1 MKQLNGGNVY
11 RPTGKEKNL
20 QAILNIHRHVIQNI
34 SPVTITAG
42 KTLDIKIDNQSHIL
56 LITKGAIKVCRRIDS
71 IVMGCGVSPMILG
84 LVDAYADLY
93 QLEENSDV
101 FFIAETTCE
110 YYPVPVKDFVEI
122 ADEKHLW
129 RDISNILMYR
139 IAFMTNRD
147 RNLIG
152 QDAYSQIK
160 ALLLELWSYPES
172 SRFEIKR
179 TELHT
184 AENRAFT
191 QPYHAGTFR
200 TKSGGLYKNT
210 AWKTVRA
217 SKPAGFILNGQ
228 ASYTL
233 KNKAI

>member
-160 ALLLELWSYPES
+160 ALLLELCRILKAHDLRSTHRTSY
-172 SRFEIKR
+172 
-179 TELHT
+179 
-184 AENRAFT
+184 NREPGF
-191 QPYHAGTFR
+191 HAAVSCRYFQ
-200 TKSGGLYKNT
+200 N
-210 AWKTVRA
+210 
-217 SKPAGFILNGQ
+217 
-228 ASYTL
+228 
-233 KNKAI
+233 

>member
-1 MKQLNGGNVY
+1 MKQSNGGNAY

-20 QAILNIHRHVIQNI
+20 QAILNIHRHFIHDI

-42 KTLDIKIDNQSHIL
+42 KRLDIKIDNQSHIL

-71 IVMGCGVSPMILG
+71 IVMGSGVSPMILG

-110 YYPVPVKDFVEI
+110 YYPVPVKHFVEI

-172 SRFEIKR
+172 SRFEINAQNFIQQR
-179 TELHT
+179 TGLSRSRIMQVLSELK
-184 AENRAFT
+184 
-191 QPYHAGTFR
+191 AGNYI
-200 TKSGGLYKNT
+200 K
-210 AWKTVRA
+210 
-217 SKPAGFILNGQ
+217 ILHGRLLELRNLPV
-228 ASYTL
+228 SF
-233 KNKAI
+233 